1 MKVRDNAIASTG
13 YSCIREPHSWMAHR
27 ARYSQQRGGHS
38 LKRAVSILVVLTVLV
53 GIASP
58 AHAAVLRPAA
68 ATSIYLPLVRKA
80 GERSVVPGL
89 PFDPFVTY
97 SGDATTYSYT
107 GGGACTRD
115 PIPDGTLVGA
125 INAPQFYGSILCGAY
140 LSVNGPV
147 GTTQVLIVDLCPSCA
162 SGDLD
167 LDTAAFQ
174 AITGATDGRY
184 PITWQLVSPPLI
196 GPIGYRF
203 QGSNP
208 YYVKVQV
215 IDHRNPIYLIELDTG
230 AGNFVP
236 LDRTADGFF
245 QYNSTSPLGAQTLRV
260 TDIYNNTL
268 TDSGIPIAT
277 NSQDVFAGHAQFP
290 PAP

>member
-1 MKVRDNAIASTG
+1 M
-13 YSCIREPHSWMAHR
+13 
-27 ARYSQQRGGHS
+27 
-38 LKRAVSILVVLTVLV
+38 KRAVSILVVLTVLV
-53 GIASP
+53 SISAP
-58 AHAAVLRPAA
+58 AHATGPRPAA
-68 ATSIYLPLVRKA
+68 DTSIYLPLVRKA

-89 PFDPFVTY
+89 PFDPFIGY
-97 SGDATTYSYT
+97 SGNATTYSYT

-115 PIPDGTLVGA
+115 PIPGGTLVGA
-125 INAPQFYGSILCGAY
+125 INAPQYYGSILCGAY
-140 LSVNGPV
+140 LSVTGPA
-147 GTTQVLIVDLCPSCA
+147 GTTQVLIVDLCPGCA

-184 PITWQLVSPPLI
+184 PITWQLVSPPLS

-215 IDHRNPIYLIELDTG
+215 VDHRNPIYLIELDTG
-230 AGNFVP
+230 ASNFVP

-245 QYNSTSPLGAQTLRV
+245 QYNSSSPLGALTLRV
-260 TDIYNNTL
+260 TDIYSNTL